1 MTSSPP
7 LPTPHPQ
14 PPLHCYTVL
23 LVDRKRGK
31 PRHIL
36 NVEAIKQLLDAYEVP
51 YTHLVDFRGSFE
63 EQVRD
68 RRTYTLNTVV
78 VDV

>member
-1 MTSSPP
+1 M
-7 LPTPHPQ
+7 
-14 PPLHCYTVL
+14 
-23 LVDRKRGK
+23 
-31 PRHIL
+31 
-36 NVEAIKQLLDAYEVP
+36 EAIKQLLDAYEVP